1 MGIKGESFC
10 KVGEAEKTELR
21 EHLSSQNPGSH
32 LTWATMADHGARW
45 VEVRCKTELSGL
57 WGVYLSCEMAAQGKL
72 CTCIHKAQVS
82 KAALR
87 VSLFNSLFKSLSN
100 SSFTCNDRR
109 LITVTFWPHLFCWH
123 RQVPRL
129 LFSAPHFFPVTQETN
144 PGPCG

>member
-1 MGIKGESFC
+1 MR
-10 KVGEAEKTELR
+10 VT
-21 EHLSSQNPGSH
+21 
-32 LTWATMADHGARW
+32 AR
-45 VEVRCKTELSGL
+45 
-57 WGVYLSCEMAAQGKL
+57 GKL
-72 CTCIHKAQVS
+72 CTRIHKAQVS

-129 LFSAPHFFPVTQETN
+129 LFSAPHFFLSLRKQILVRVGEHSAEDQSHCSEDTAGSVL
-144 PGPCG
+144 PGFGGHRASNYWHVGPALRHSDHRLLG